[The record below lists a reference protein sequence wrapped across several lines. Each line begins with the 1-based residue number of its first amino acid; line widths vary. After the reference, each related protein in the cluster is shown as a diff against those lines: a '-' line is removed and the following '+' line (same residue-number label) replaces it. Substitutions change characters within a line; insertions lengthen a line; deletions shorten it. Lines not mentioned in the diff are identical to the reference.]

1 MADQAIRERI
11 TDVLDQIRPYL
22 QADGGDLTLV
32 EITDDYVVKVKLIGA
47 CGSCPM
53 RTMTLKAGVEGTL
66 KREVPEVVSVEAV

>member
-1 MADQAIRERI
+1 MADQAVKEKI
-11 TDVLDQIRPYL
+11 TEVLDQIRPYL

-32 EITDDYVVKVKLIGA
+32 EITEDYVVKVKLIGA

-66 KREVPEVVSVEAV
+66 KREVPEVMAVEAV

>member
-1 MADQAIRERI
+1 MATEEIKNKISE
-11 TDVLDQIRPYL
+11 VLDQVRPYL

-32 EITDDYVVKVKLIGA
+32 EITDDYVVKVKFIGA

-53 RTMTLKAGVEGTL
+53 QTMTLKAGVEGTL